1 MVQPAT
7 VIPAGWAATCSL
19 FTVKKFCIS
28 MPRNQTRIGPGA
40 KPSAM
45 GPPPESPA
53 GAACA
58 VGAFLIWGLTP
69 IYFKT
74 LRAIP
79 AIEILMHRMVW
90 SFLFLLPFV
99 VFTNRRSEFRSV
111 ISSARTMLILLATT
125 LLVSS
130 NWFVFIWAINSDRI
144 LQTSLGYYI
153 NPLINVLLGVVFLK
167 ERLRPVQLAA
177 VILAAVGVVYL
188 TVEIG
193 RPPWIALFLAFTFGF
208 YGLIRKVAAVNAL
221 VGLTIETLLLSLPAV
236 VYLGTLY
243 VDGSGAFL
251 RIDGR
256 TDILLM
262 CAALV
267 TALPLLLFTIGAR
280 RIHFSTV
287 GILQYIAPSC
297 TFLLAV
303 FVYREPFRAAQ
314 LWTFMLIWTALLLY
328 SIDSVV
334 YFRRHHSP
342 RRR

>member
-1 MVQPAT
+1 MQGKDT
-7 VIPAGWAATCSL
+7 AAHS
-19 FTVKKFCIS
+19 
-28 MPRNQTRIGPGA
+28 
-40 KPSAM
+40 
-45 GPPPESPA
+45 PPPESPA

-58 VGAFLIWGLTP
+58 VAAFLIWGLTP

-79 AIEILMHRMVW
+79 ALEILMHRMVW

-99 VFTNRRSEFRSV
+99 VFTNRRNEFRTA
-111 ISSARTMLILLATT
+111 ISSGRTMLVLLVTT
-125 LLVSS
+125 MLVSS

-153 NPLINVLLGVVFLK
+153 NPLINVVLGVVFLK
-167 ERLRPVQLAA
+167 ERLRPAQLMA

-188 TVEIG
+188 TIEIG

-208 YGLIRKVAAVNAL
+208 YGLIRKVASVNAL
-221 VGLTIETLLLSLPAV
+221 VGLTIETLLLSFPALV
-236 VYLGTLY
+236 FLGY
-243 VDGSGAFL
+243 HYIDGSGAFL
-251 RIDGR
+251 RSDGR

-267 TALPLLLFTIGAR
+267 TALPLLLFTTGAR
-280 RIHFSTV
+280 KIHFSTI

-303 FVYREPFRAAQ
+303 FVYREPFRTAQ
-314 LWTFMLIWTALLLY
+314 LWTFILIWAALLLY
-328 SIDSVV
+328 SIDSVA
-334 YFRRHHSP
+334 YFRRHHLP
-342 RRR
+342 RH

>member
-1 MVQPAT
+1 LQGENT
-7 VIPAGWAATCSL
+7 AAHS
-19 FTVKKFCIS
+19 
-28 MPRNQTRIGPGA
+28 
-40 KPSAM
+40 
-45 GPPPESPA
+45 PPPESPA

-79 AIEILMHRMVW
+79 ALEILMHRMFW

-99 VFTNRRSEFRSV
+99 VFTDRRNEFRTV
-111 ISSARTMLILLATT
+111 ISTGRTMLVLLLTT
-125 LLVSS
+125 MLVSS

-153 NPLINVLLGVVFLK
+153 NPLINVMLGVVFLK
-167 ERLRPVQLAA
+167 ERLRPAQLVA
-177 VILAAVGVVYL
+177 VILAAAGVFYL
-188 TVEIG
+188 TFEMG

-208 YGLIRKVAAVNAL
+208 YGLIRKIAAVNAL
-221 VGLTIETLLLSLPAV
+221 VGLTIETLLLSLPAL
-236 VYLGTLY
+236 VYLGCHY
-243 VDGSGAFL
+243 IDGSGAFL
-251 RIDGR
+251 RSDGR

-267 TALPLLLFTIGAR
+267 TALPLLLFTTGAR
-280 RIHFSTV
+280 KIHFSTI

-303 FVYREPFRAAQ
+303 FVYREPFRTAQ
-314 LWTFMLIWTALLLY
+314 LWTFILIWTALFLY
-328 SIDSVV
+328 SIDSVI
-334 YFRRHHSP
+334 YFRRHHL
-342 RRR
+342 RHRWK

>member
-1 MVQPAT
+1 MSTSWNRRPFLQGKDT
-7 VIPAGWAATCSL
+7 AAHS
-19 FTVKKFCIS
+19 
-28 MPRNQTRIGPGA
+28 
-40 KPSAM
+40 
-45 GPPPESPA
+45 PPPESPA

-58 VGAFLIWGLTP
+58 VAAFLIWGLTP

-79 AIEILMHRMVW
+79 ALEILMHRMVW

-99 VFTNRRSEFRSV
+99 VFTNRRNEFRTA
-111 ISSARTMLILLATT
+111 ISSGRTMLVLLVTT
-125 LLVSS
+125 MLVSS

-153 NPLINVLLGVVFLK
+153 NPLINVVLGVAFLK
-167 ERLRPVQLAA
+167 ERLRPAQLMA
-177 VILAAVGVVYL
+177 VILAAVGVIYL
-188 TVEIG
+188 TIEIG

-208 YGLIRKVAAVNAL
+208 YGLIRKVVSVNAL

-236 VYLGTLY
+236 AYLGY
-243 VDGSGAFL
+243 HYIDGSGAFL
-251 RIDGR
+251 RSDGR

-267 TALPLLLFTIGAR
+267 TALPLLLFTTGAR
-280 RIHFSTV
+280 KIHFSTV

-303 FVYREPFRAAQ
+303 FVYREPFRTAQ

-334 YFRRHHSP
+334 YFRRHHLP
-342 RRR
+342 RR

>member
-1 MVQPAT
+1 MPGEKTPA
-7 VIPAGWAATCSL
+7 IA
-19 FTVKKFCIS
+19 
-28 MPRNQTRIGPGA
+28 
-40 KPSAM
+40 
-45 GPPPESPA
+45 PPPESPV
-53 GAACA
+53 GAAFA

-90 SFLFLLPFV
+90 SFLLLLPFV
-99 VFTNRRSEFRSV
+99 VFTNRRDEFRSV
-111 ISSARTMLILLATT
+111 ISSGRTMLILLATT

-130 NWFVFIWAINSDRI
+130 NWFVFIWAINNDRI

-167 ERLRPVQLAA
+167 ERLRQVQLMA

-193 RPPWIALFLAFTFGF
+193 RPPWIALFLAVTFGF
-208 YGLIRKVAAVNAL
+208 YGLIRKVVSVNAL

-236 VYLGTLY
+236 IYIGSLY
-243 VDGSGAFL
+243 VHGSGAFL

-280 RIHFSTV
+280 KIHFSTV

-334 YFRRHHSP
+334 YFRRHHSL
-342 RRR
+342 RR